1 MLIAHRGDTARQPA
15 NTIAAFE
22 AAHGLGACAIHTEIQ
37 FSVDGTPWCHQS
49 DHLAGESEDA
59 IPISQLTDRELR
71 RLALNSLADVVDWA
85 SRHRHLDWFVEL
97 DLALLE
103 RAGTEWAV
111 ERVVRIIRPESD
123 SFALL
128 SRDIRSLRM
137 ARSLG
142 CHQVALKVG
151 SVAECLSMGVL
162 TLAPD
167 YLLIR
172 DSRIDCPELPPGPWQ
187 WVVYEINS
195 AEEAVRWRR
204 RGAHHILTG
213 NLPLLMRSRE
223 ASDVY
228 GF

>member
-1 MLIAHRGDTARQPA
+1 MLIAHRGDTIRQQA

-22 AAHGLGACAIHTEIQ
+22 AAHSLGACAIHTEIQ
-37 FSVDGTPWCHQS
+37 FSADGTPWCHHAPTLPS
-49 DHLAGESEDA
+49 TGKKPVSIEDLRDRDLRGHGLNTLAE
-59 IPISQLTDRELR
+59 
-71 RLALNSLADVVDWA
+71 VVDWA
-85 SRHRHLDWFVEL
+85 GRHRHLDWFVEV
-97 DLALLE
+97 DLA
-103 RAGTEWAV
+103 V
-111 ERVVRIIRPESD
+111 MERVGVENTVGQIARLIRPESD

-137 ARSLG
+137 ARNLG
-142 CHQVALKVG
+142 CHQVALKVD
-151 SVAECLSMGVL
+151 SVAQSLSVGVL

-167 YLLIR
+167 YLLIG
-172 DSRIDCPELPPGPWQ
+172 DSQVDCPELPPGPWQ

-213 NLPLLMRSRE
+213 NLALLMRSRE